1 MKKLFFLF
9 AFLVGLGISSSVY
22 AQLVKEVTLTSSN
35 TLASELGTDVGKVTT
50 LKVNGPLGAEDFQ
63 TMKEQMNMLQVLD
76 MSGVTELPK
85 VGRWNES
92 VWEELQSIPG
102 EAFQNKLTLQTVIFP
117 KALEMIDQ
125 EAFSGCNTLTEIDF
139 SKATQLRSIGH
150 RAFYECSGLRD
161 LDLSACTSLVGIGS
175 NAFYRCSNLQAVNFS
190 GCGKLTS
197 IGSYAFQYCSSLRT
211 VDLSNCSALVTLESY
226 VFSDCSNLTSVGLAG
241 CTALTTIGEG
251 AFNNNYSSSQLSDF
265 DFSQLTALKDIGESA
280 FSNSALAGDIAFASG
295 ITQLGRNAF
304 SGCRNITSV
313 DFSKSTQ
320 LSVIS
325 SGTFSS
331 CQSLKKVDL
340 SNCVSLNTLNLAAFE
355 GCSSLE
361 EVVIN
366 NGFYTSID
374 GVVFVV
380 DKATLLLYPAGKK
393 NEAYTI
399 PSTVK
404 TLGERSFP
412 YNESLMELTIPESVL
427 TIKGE
432 AFYNGS
438 FSGRGAKVIMK
449 AEKPIGLSQSIGLE
463 NALVYVPKGFAK
475 AYREAAFWKES
486 KIVEID
492 ADPVVVTLDAAGSLG
507 AKLTELNIPLAT
519 ILDLRIIGPMNASD
533 FEVIKQIELLQKTDL
548 SKATMEED
556 RLPNYAFGGLR
567 YLEDVI
573 LPNTIKEIGSYAFS
587 NLSALKKVSIPES
600 VERIGDSAFSDCS
613 SLQKIDL
620 SSLSHL
626 IEIGSSAFSSSS
638 CVPVSLKLPD
648 SLEGIGSSAFS
659 NTGVISVDFS
669 NTSLNSMGS
678 NAFGECPIIGTLSF
692 PATLQYVSDK
702 TFSSAKVS
710 SITLRSPKM
719 VSLSSGDPFKSVD
732 KTICKIYVPKG
743 LKDTYKVNPY
753 WSAFGDNIEEFGQLI
768 TATSNDENYGRIE
781 GGGAYEEGDKVT
793 LKAICHDDFWSEN
806 YKKYVHLFDGWYDG
820 DTKVCDDITYTYTV
834 GKEDK
839 VLVGKFI
846 RIDFYHGY
854 DGGYCIVEKVGN
866 DGKSVTVKGVMSTD
880 TSKKFWG
887 WFDAEDSWSGP
898 YQFISSDIELT
909 IKAGSKDRMIMHRL
923 IDSELSIHEN
933 VTFTDGMKVEG
944 IAVLL
949 RFGSLTVEGN
959 EAWKLKS
966 FAYYR
971 DASLLVNS
979 DIQADEITCNWDTWS
994 NYWHFVSFPY
1004 DLKMSEIKLTSS
1016 DARFVVREYDGKSR
1030 ADKGVGES
1038 WRQLS
1043 DAETL
1048 KANTGYI
1055 IQFNSGD
1062 GMADGFTTKTGDMK
1076 ALFNRASVTIP
1087 LNTHASDN
1095 AMNANWNFVGNPY
1108 PAYYSVERLF
1118 ADGLDATVTVWSPD
1132 LNNYEYYT
1140 QDDKDVYLAP
1150 LTAFFVQKKTSNL
1163 VFNPEGRVA
1172 VLPRETQA
1180 ASALR
1185 SVDNR
1190 QVVNLLLAGEKA
1202 SDRTR
1207 VVFNEE
1213 ASMEYEIGLDAAKFS
1228 TPNKDAASFYSLDKD
1243 GNRLAINERP
1253 VADGVVRLG
1262 CVLPA
1267 KGSYTISLKEKIGK
1281 GIQLVDK
1288 QTGAVCDL
1296 NQEAYTFEAEAGTLS
1311 DRFELRSDVV
1321 TSVEAIDVPIRWN
1334 VREGLLIVSG
1344 LRDVETLS
1352 VCDAAGRIHFAGKVT
1367 DGEVRMAL
1375 PQSGI
1380 YYMTWTTKAGERQ
1393 TCSIK
1398 W

>member
-1 MKKLFFLF
+1 MSMKKLFFLF

-92 VWEELQSIPG
+92 VREELQSIPG

-125 EAFSGCNTLTEIDF
+125 EAFSGCNNLTEVAF
-139 SKATQLRSIGH
+139 SKASQLRSIEYS
-150 RAFYECSGLRD
+150 AFYECSGLRD

-175 NAFYRCSNLQAVNFS
+175 NAFYRCSNLQTVDLS
-190 GCGKLTS
+190 GCGKLS
-197 IGSYAFQYCSSLRT
+197 NIGSYAFQYCSSLRT
-211 VDLSNCSALVTLESY
+211 VDLSNCSALATLGSAA
-226 VFSDCSNLTSVGLAG
+226 FSSCSNLMSVGLEG
-241 CTALTTIGEG
+241 CTALTTIENS
-251 AFNNNYSSSQLSDF
+251 AFYHCYKLSDF
-265 DFSQLTALKDIGESA
+265 DFSQLTTLKEIGKSA
-280 FSNSALAGDIAFASG
+280 FLYSALAGDIVFASG
-295 ITQLGRNAF
+295 IQQIGESAF
-304 SGCRNITSV
+304 YGNDAITSI

-320 LSVIS
+320 LAVIS
-325 SGTFSS
+325 SGTFSFS
-331 CQSLKKVDL
+331 QSLKKIDF
-340 SNCVSLNTLNLAAFE
+340 SDCTSLNTLNIEAFLE
-355 GCSSLE
+355 CPSLE

-374 GVVFVV
+374 GVLFVV
-380 DKATLLLYPAGKK
+380 DKASLLLYPGGKK
-393 NEAYTI
+393 AEAYTI

-519 ILDLRIIGPMNASD
+519 ILELRIIGPMNASD
-533 FEVIKQIELLQKTDL
+533 FEVIKQIELLQKADL

-573 LPNTIKEIGSYAFS
+573 LPNTIKEIGNSAFS
-587 NLSALKKVSIPES
+587 GLSALRKVNMPEF
-600 VERIGDSAFSDCS
+600 VERIGESAFSDCS

-620 SSLSHL
+620 SLLSHL
-626 IEIGSSAFSSSS
+626 KAVGYSTFSSSS

-648 SLEGIGSSAFS
+648 GLERIDGYAFN
-659 NTGVISVDFS
+659 NTGVTSVDFL
-669 NTSLNSMGS
+669 NTSLSYIGN
-678 NAFGECPIIGTLSF
+678 NAFYACPITGTLSF
-692 PATLQYVSDK
+692 PGTLRSIGNSA
-702 TFSSAKVS
+702 FASAKVS
-710 SITLRSPKM
+710 SIKLKSTEM
-719 VSLSSGDPFKSVD
+719 VRLDGADVFKSVD
-732 KTICKIYVPKG
+732 KTTCKVYVPKG
-743 LKDTYKVNPY
+743 MKDTYKANTY
-753 WSAFGDNIEEFGQLI
+753 WSPFGNNIVEFGQLI
-768 TATSNDENYGRIE
+768 TAASNNENYGWVE
-781 GGGAYEEGDKVT
+781 GSGAYEEGEIVT
-793 LKAICHDDFWSEN
+793 LKAVCQDGNWEDYYWA
-806 YKKYVHLFDGWYDG
+806 KYVNLFFGWYDG
-820 DTKVCDDITYTYTV
+820 ETKVSDDTIYTYKA

-839 VLVGKFI
+839 AFVGKFV
-846 RIDFYHGY
+846 RISFPNTSDLLQMVRN
-854 DGGYCIVEKVGN
+854 DSKSITVRVEMPADDPRLFAGWYEN
-866 DGKSVTVKGVMSTD
+866 DQCV
-880 TSKKFWG
+880 SK
-887 WFDAEDSWSGP
+887 EE
-898 YQFISSDIELT
+898 ELT
-909 IKAGSKDRMIMHRL
+909 VQVGMVDRSLEARFFDDGLMVVNGG
-923 IDSELSIHEN
+923 N
-933 VTFTDGMKVEG
+933 VIVNDQNKVDGP
-944 IAVLL
+944 AVILHH
-949 RFGSLTVEGN
+949 GSLTVEGN
-959 EAWKLKS
+959 EIWKPKS

-971 DASLLVNS
+971 DASLLVDS
-979 DIQADEITCNWDTWS
+979 DIQTEEISFNWDAWS
-994 NYWHFVSFPY
+994 GYWHFVSFPY

-1016 DARFVVREYDGKSR
+1016 DTRFVVREYDGKSR

-1043 DAETL
+1043 DSEIL
-1048 KANTGYI
+1048 KANKGYI
-1055 IQFNSGD
+1055 IQFNSND
-1062 GMADGFTTKTGDMK
+1062 GLPDAFTTKTGDMK

-1087 LNTHASDN
+1087 LNTYASDN

-1172 VLPRETQA
+1172 ALPRETQA

-1185 SVDNR
+1185 SADNR
-1190 QVVNLLLAGEKA
+1190 RVVNLLLAGEKA

-1228 TPNKDAASFYSLDKD
+1228 SPNADAASFYSLDKD
-1243 GNRLAINERP
+1243 GNRLAINERL

-1267 KGSYTISLKEKIGK
+1267 KGSYTISLKEKIGE
-1281 GIQLVDK
+1281 GIQLMDK

-1296 NQEAYTFEAEAGTLS
+1296 NKETYTFEAEAGTLS

-1321 TSVEAIDVPIRWN
+1321 TSVEAIDASIRWN

-1344 LRDVETLS
+1344 VRLVPLNGNRYEKTIVSIYYDDFVSL
-1352 VCDAAGRIHFAGKVT
+1352 DLPRRIHRASLCAG
-1367 DGEVRMAL
+1367 
-1375 PQSGI
+1375 
-1380 YYMTWTTKAGERQ
+1380 
-1393 TCSIK
+1393 
-1398 W
+1398 

>member
-1 MKKLFFLF
+1 MSMKKLFFLF

-22 AQLVKEVTLTSSN
+22 AQLVKEVTLTSAN
-35 TLASELGTDVGKVTT
+35 TLASELGADVGKVTS
-50 LKVNGPLGAEDFQ
+50 LKVNGLLRAEDFK
-63 TMKEQMNMLQVLD
+63 TMKEQMGMLQVLD

-85 VGRWNES
+85 MGGAWADLRY
-92 VWEELQSIPG
+92 IP
-102 EAFQNKLTLQTVIFP
+102 ANSFQNKLTLRKVVFP
-117 KALEMIDQ
+117 GVLQIIER
-125 EAFSGCNTLTEIDF
+125 EAFSDCSTLTDLDF
-139 SKATQLRSIGH
+139 SKATQLQRIEYN
-150 RAFYECSGLRD
+150 AFYKCSGLLS
-161 LDLSACTSLVGIGS
+161 LDLSTCVNLVEIGS
-175 NAFYRCSNLQAVNFS
+175 SAFRFCSNLVTVNLT
-190 GCGKLTS
+190 GCVKLTS
-197 IGSYAFQYCSSLRT
+197 LGSWVFGECSSLQTVELSGCSALKTIESYAF
-211 VDLSNCSALVTLESY
+211 N
-226 VFSDCSNLTSVGLAG
+226 G
-241 CTALTTIGEG
+241 C
-251 AFNNNYSSSQLSDF
+251 YQLSGF
-265 DFSQLTALKDIGESA
+265 DFSQLTALKDIGERA
-280 FSNSALAGDIAFASG
+280 FEGCALAGDIAFASG
-295 ITQLGRNAF
+295 ITQLGRSAF
-304 SGCRNITSV
+304 SNCRNITSV

-320 LSVIS
+320 LAVIS

-374 GVVFVV
+374 GVLFVV

-492 ADPVVVTLDAAGSLG
+492 ADPVVVTLEAAGSLG

-519 ILDLRIIGPMNASD
+519 ILELRITGPMNASD
-533 FEVIKQIELLQKTDL
+533 FEVIKQIELLQKADL

-556 RLPNYAFGGLR
+556 RLPDSAFGGLR
-567 YLEDVI
+567 YLEEVI
-573 LPNTIKEIGSYAFS
+573 LPNTIKEIGNSAFS
-587 NLSALKKVSIPES
+587 GLSALRKVNMPEF
-600 VERIGDSAFSDCS
+600 VERIGESAFSDCY

-620 SSLSHL
+620 SLLSHL
-626 IEIGSSAFSSSS
+626 KAIGYS
-638 CVPVSLKLPD
+638 
-648 SLEGIGSSAFS
+648 
-659 NTGVISVDFS
+659 
-669 NTSLNSMGS
+669 
-678 NAFGECPIIGTLSF
+678 
-692 PATLQYVSDK
+692 

-710 SITLRSPKM
+710 SIKLKSTEM
-719 VSLSSGDPFKSVD
+719 VRLDGADVFKSVD
-732 KTICKIYVPKG
+732 KTTCKVYVPKG
-743 LKDTYKVNPY
+743 MKDTYKANTY
-753 WSAFGDNIEEFGQLI
+753 WSPFGNNIVEFGQLI
-768 TATSNDENYGRIE
+768 TSTSNNENYGWVE
-781 GGGAYEEGDKVT
+781 GSGAYEEGEIVT
-793 LKAICHDDFWSEN
+793 LKAVCQDGNWEDYYWA
-806 YKKYVHLFDGWYDG
+806 KYVNLFFGWYDG
-820 DTKVCDDITYTYTV
+820 ETKVSDDTIYTYKA

-839 VLVGKFI
+839 AFVGKFV
-846 RIDFYHGY
+846 RISFPNTSDLLQMVRN
-854 DGGYCIVEKVGN
+854 DSKSITVRVEMPADDPRLFAGWYEN
-866 DGKSVTVKGVMSTD
+866 DQCV
-880 TSKKFWG
+880 SK
-887 WFDAEDSWSGP
+887 EE
-898 YQFISSDIELT
+898 ELT
-909 IKAGSKDRMIMHRL
+909 VQVGMVDRSLEARFFDDGLMVVNGG
-923 IDSELSIHEN
+923 N
-933 VTFTDGMKVEG
+933 VIVNDQNKVDGP
-944 IAVLL
+944 AVILHH
-949 RFGSLTVEGN
+949 GSLTVEGN
-959 EAWKLKS
+959 EIWKPKS

-971 DASLLVNS
+971 DASLLV
-979 DIQADEITCNWDTWS
+979 DAEIQTEAISFNWNARS

-1038 WRQLS
+1038 WRQLCDS
-1043 DAETL
+1043 ETL
-1048 KANTGYI
+1048 KANKGYI
-1055 IQFNSGD
+1055 IQFNSD
-1062 GMADGFTTKTGDMK
+1062 DTMADGFTTQTGDMK
-1076 ALFNRASVTIP
+1076 ALLNRASVAIP
-1087 LNTHASDN
+1087 LNTYASDN

-1172 VLPRETQA
+1172 ALPRETQA

-1207 VVFNEE
+1207 VVFNEA
-1213 ASMEYEIGLDAAKFS
+1213 ASLEYEIGLDAAKFGS
-1228 TPNKDAASFYSLDKD
+1228 PNAEAASFYSLDTQ

-1321 TSVEAIDVPIRWN
+1321 TSVEAIDASIRWN

-1367 DGEVRMAL
+1367 DGEVHMAL

>member
-1 MKKLFFLF
+1 MSMKKLFFLF

-22 AQLVKEVTLTSSN
+22 AQLVKEVTLDSPN
-35 TLASELGTDVGKVTT
+35 TLASKLGADVGKVTI
-50 LKVNGPLGAEDFQ
+50 LKVSGPLGAEDFK

-85 VGRWNES
+85 TAYWNES
-92 VWEELQSIPG
+92 VREELQSIPR
-102 EAFQNKLTLQTVIFP
+102 EAFQNKLTLQKVIFSE
-117 KALEMIDQ
+117 ALEMID
-125 EAFSGCNTLTEIDF
+125 EGAFSGCNNLTEFDF
-139 SKATQLRSIGH
+139 SKATQLRSIGY

-492 ADPVVVTLDAAGSLG
+492 ADPVVVTLEAAGSLG

-519 ILDLRIIGPMNASD
+519 ILELRITGPMNASD
-533 FEVIKQIELLQKTDL
+533 FEVIKQIELLQKADL

-573 LPNTIKEIGSYAFS
+573 LPNTIKEIGNSAFS
-587 NLSALKKVSIPES
+587 GLSALRKVNMPEF
-600 VERIGDSAFSDCS
+600 VERIGESAFSDCS

-620 SSLSHL
+620 SLLSHL
-626 IEIGSSAFSSSS
+626 KAVGYSTFSSSS

-648 SLEGIGSSAFS
+648 GLERIDGYAFN
-659 NTGVISVDFS
+659 NTGVTSVDFL
-669 NTSLNSMGS
+669 NTSLSYIGN
-678 NAFGECPIIGTLSF
+678 NAFCACPITGTLSF
-692 PATLQYVSDK
+692 PGTLRSIGNSA
-702 TFSSAKVS
+702 FASAKVS
-710 SITLRSPKM
+710 SIKLKSTEM
-719 VSLSSGDPFKSVD
+719 VRLDGADVFKSVD
-732 KTICKIYVPKG
+732 KTTCKVYVPKG
-743 LKDTYKVNPY
+743 MKDTYKANTY
-753 WSAFGDNIEEFGQLI
+753 WSPFGNNIVEFGQLI
-768 TATSNDENYGRIE
+768 TVTTNSEYAGRVE
-781 GGGAYEEGDKVT
+781 GGGAYETGETVI
-793 LKAICHDDFWSEN
+793 LKAIANTDVS
-806 YKKYVHLFDGWYDG
+806 FDGWYEN
-820 DTKVCDDITYTYTV
+820 
-834 GKEDK
+834 GKKISTEPELTFKMGETDRS
-839 VLVGKFI
+839 LEA
-846 RIDFYHGY
+846 RFYGELMVF
-854 DGGYCIVEKVGN
+854 DGGDNLVNDLNKV
-866 DGKSVTVKGVMSTD
+866 DG
-880 TSKKFWG
+880 
-887 WFDAEDSWSGP
+887 P
-898 YQFISSDIELT
+898 
-909 IKAGSKDRMIMHRL
+909 
-923 IDSELSIHEN
+923 
-933 VTFTDGMKVEG
+933 
-944 IAVLL
+944 AVILYY
-949 RFGSLTVEGN
+949 GSLTVEGN
-959 EAWKLKS
+959 ETWKPKS

-971 DASLLVNS
+971 DASLLVDS
-979 DIQADEITCNWDTWS
+979 DIQTEEISFNWDAWS
-994 NYWHFVSFPY
+994 GYWHFVSFPY

-1016 DARFVVREYDGKSR
+1016 DARFVVREYDGKAR

-1043 DAETL
+1043 DSETL
-1048 KANTGYI
+1048 KANKGYI

-1062 GMADGFTTKTGDMK
+1062 TMADGFTTNTGDMK
-1076 ALFNRASVTIP
+1076 ALLNRASVTIP
-1087 LNTHASDN
+1087 LNTYASDN

-1118 ADGLDATVTVWSPD
+1118 AEGLDATVTVWSPD

-1140 QDDKDVYLAP
+1140 QDDKDVYLTP

-1172 VLPRETQA
+1172 ALPRETQA

-1228 TPNKDAASFYSLDKD
+1228 SPNKDAASFYSLDKD

-1267 KGSYTISLKEKIGK
+1267 KGSYTISLKEKSGK

-1321 TSVEAIDVPIRWN
+1321 TSVEAIDASIRWN

-1344 LRDVETLS
+1344 LRDVETLN
-1352 VCDAAGRIHFAGKVT
+1352 VCDAVGRTHFAGKVT
-1367 DGEVRMAL
+1367 DGEVHIAL